1 MGAKIVYEDTLLN
14 TRDLSNICWPPPS
27 LMEDRRNKCLEISL
41 RTHATSARTLSHIDL
56 FYSADINNR
65 YCSYFHAWF
74 RPISGSMVRQK
85 NKFLYYQGIKA
96 DEKKSYKENSWDY
109 SQLLPE
115 FILLTYNDFHNILSL
130 FDILPNFTFPTS
142 ERMLDYYI

>member
-1 MGAKIVYEDTLLN
+1 
-14 TRDLSNICWPPPS
+14 
-27 LMEDRRNKCLEISL
+27 
-41 RTHATSARTLSHIDL
+41 
-56 FYSADINNR
+56 
-65 YCSYFHAWF
+65 
-74 RPISGSMVRQK
+74 MVRQK
-85 NKFLYYQGIKA
+85 NKFVYYQGIKA